1 MSKEYFYIT
10 TPIYYPNSV
19 PHIGHAY
26 TTVVADVLNRYENF
40 FGKTTFFMTGTDEH
54 GQKILEAA
62 KKSGMETM
70 AFVDKIVKA
79 NTQLAALKYKYKV
92 N

>member
-54 GQKILEAA
+54 GQLILEAV
-62 KKSGMETM
+62 KKSGMKTM
-70 AFVDKIVKA
+70 
-79 NTQLAALKYKYKV
+79 
-92 N
+92 